1 MSATAGPSVA
11 LHAGQLLQAV
21 PGGIG
26 RYVAALIE
34 HLPATG
40 IEIVPFA
47 TGPRP
52 ERVPDGVPWV
62 DLGRPAGSLRYELWH
77 RFRRPRLRR
86 VDADVVHATSLA
98 VPPARGR
105 TLVVTIHDIAFLRFP
120 ETTTPRGRRFH
131 RRGLD
136 VARREADIVI
146 TPSQFTREE
155 LVVEGFEPDR
165 IVVAPH
171 GIDITSERS
180 EAELDAVVAAAG
192 VEPPFVLTV
201 GTIEPRKNLSTLAE
215 AFTAV
220 RRSDPRLTLVVVG
233 QEGWGTVLGL
243 NRPGIRRLGRVDG
256 STLDALYRR
265 AVITCVPSLY
275 EGFGLP
281 ALEAMAHG
289 SPVVTTEGSA
299 LAEVTGDAAVLV
311 PAGDAAALAGA
322 IGQLV
327 ADDARRAELSRRGF
341 ARAAE
346 HTWQRSASE
355 HARAYVE
362 ARRRFDGGADPASP
376 STSPAPG
383 PSAPRP

>member
-1 MSATAGPSVA
+1 MRPLGGPSVA
-11 LHAGQLLQAV
+11 LHAGQLLQPV

-26 RYVAALIE
+26 RYVSALLDN
-34 HLPATG
+34 LPGAG
-40 IEIVPFA
+40 IELVAFA

-52 ERVPDGVPWV
+52 DGLPEGVPWV

-77 RFRRPRLRR
+77 RLRRRRLRR
-86 VDADVVHATSLA
+86 VDAAVVHATSLA

-105 TLVVTIHDIAFLRFP
+105 ALVVTIHDVAFLRIP
-120 ETTTPRGRRFH
+120 ETTTRRGRAFH

-136 VARREADIVI
+136 IARREADVVV
-146 TPSQFTREE
+146 TPSGFTRDE

-201 GTIEPRKNLSTLAE
+201 GTIEPRKDLSTLAE

-233 QEGWGTVLGL
+233 QEGWGTVRGL

-256 STLDALYRR
+256 STLDALYRK
-265 AVITCVPSLY
+265 AALTCVPSLY

-289 SPVVTTEGSA
+289 SPVITTEGSA
-299 LAEVTGDAAVLV
+299 LAEVIGDAGVLV
-311 PAGDAAALAGA
+311 APGDAAALADALGH
-322 IGQLV
+322 LV
-327 ADDARRAELSRRGF
+327 ADDARRAELSRRGL

-346 HTWQRSASE
+346 HTWEQSAAA
-355 HARAYVE
+355 HALAYRAALRHRE
-362 ARRRFDGGADPASP
+362 ARSGPTAP
-376 STSPAPG
+376 SASPAPG